1 MHLHHSSRASSSAPI
16 APRPHR
22 SAIKLSELV
31 VTIALRRALANFWPR
46 ALYQGGLGDSAPVVR
61 RVCFFCLVRC
71 ARWGF
76 PRGADPGQVPQTLS
90 GHAVPNRTSLLLYII
105 LYGYVTVWYGLVRFG
120 TVWYGLVRFGTLW
133 YGLVRFGVVWYALV
147 RFGTVW
153 YALVWFGAVWYGLV
167 RFGTVW
173 CGLVR
178 FGTLWCALYFSS
190 VRPQC
195 LVF

>member
-46 ALYQGGLGDSAPVVR
+46 VLYQGGLGDPAPVVR
-61 RVCFFCLVRC
+61 RVCFFCHVRC

-105 LYGYVTVWYGLVRFG
+105 LYGAGVFERIFPESHGRVKLNHGFFRTGGQCWLRARTVNSLRLF
-120 TVWYGLVRFGTLW
+120 
-133 YGLVRFGVVWYALV
+133 
-147 RFGTVW
+147 
-153 YALVWFGAVWYGLV
+153 
-167 RFGTVW
+167 
-173 CGLVR
+173 
-178 FGTLWCALYFSS
+178 S
-190 VRPQC
+190 VRHGLRRIHSQSCFPYLRLTGEFRLSCYQSIRNSC
-195 LVF
+195 TVGAHC